1 MAGVK
6 STRTL
11 GYSLKGILDLEM
23 LTITEVSEEEE
34 VVHDLKGMMEKFD
47 GQEITISFN
56 NKVKLED
63 GVE

>member
-1 MAGVK
+1 MPIK

-11 GYSLKGILDLEM
+11 GYNLKGILDIEM
-23 LTITEVSEEEE
+23 LTITEYDEEQEI
-34 VVHDLKGMMEKFD
+34 VHDLREKLGQFD
-47 GQEITISFN
+47 GQEIGISFN